1 MGLIANYQ
9 YLSDENLKEL
19 KEFSGSEDDL
29 MEQVEEW
36 NEEADILL
44 DIDKMWDVLHF
55 VLTGVDSSEPIEND
69 PLSEAVV
76 GVSVM
81 EGIENF
87 IAYTDKSKV
96 ADVLSALEDFD
107 IESAM
112 DEFSMEDCK
121 KADLYPNIWDY
132 EEEEDEIKEEITDYF
147 EAMINFY
154 RKILETNG
162 NVLVSIYQKRQN
174 KRKNI
179 VITEQGKEQI
189 RLFEQEVRRFRDCI
203 VCSTGKMV
211 F

>member
-9 YLSDENLKEL
+9 YMSDENLKEL

-36 NEEADILL
+36 NEEAEILL

-96 ADVLSALEDFD
+96 ADILSALEDFD

-121 KADLYPNIWDY
+121 NADLYPNIWDY

-154 RKILETNG
+154 RKMLETNG
-162 NVLVSIYQKRQN
+162 NVLVTIYQKR
-174 KRKNI
+174 
-179 VITEQGKEQI
+179 EQKKVYICNQGFKI
-189 RLFEQEVRRFRDCI
+189 GRLNRPDKQLIYSEDRLGQSDV
-203 VCSTGKMV
+203 S
-211 F
+211 

>member
-36 NEEADILL
+36 NEEAEILL

-189 RLFEQEVRRFRDCI
+189 RLFE
-203 VCSTGKMV
+203 
-211 F
+211 

>member
-1 MGLIANYQ
+1 LDVILQHHGTTLTQ
-9 YLSDENLKEL
+9 YFYYKALESGEEVVESNFRYSGPKPKTKE
-19 KEFSGSEDDL
+19 SGI
-29 MEQVEEW
+29 
-36 NEEADILL
+36 ILL
-44 DIDKMWDVLHF
+44 ADTVEAATRTL
-55 VLTGVDSSEPIEND
+55 ENK
-69 PLSEAVV
+69 SK
-76 GVSVM
+76 

-162 NVLVSIYQKRQN
+162 NVLVTIY
-174 KRKNI
+174 
-179 VITEQGKEQI
+179 
-189 RLFEQEVRRFRDCI
+189 
-203 VCSTGKMV
+203 
-211 F
+211 

>member
-1 MGLIANYQ
+1 MGNKINYCIERNNKINIREVVKMGLIANYQ

-36 NEEADILL
+36 NEEAEILL

-162 NVLVSIYQKRQN
+162 NVLVTIY
-174 KRKNI
+174 
-179 VITEQGKEQI
+179 
-189 RLFEQEVRRFRDCI
+189 
-203 VCSTGKMV
+203 
-211 F
+211 

>member
-55 VLTGVDSSEPIEND
+55 VLTGVDSREPIEND

>member
-1 MGLIANYQ
+1 MGNKINYYTERNNKINIREVVKMGLIANYQ
-9 YLSDENLKEL
+9 YLSDDNLKEL

-96 ADVLSALEDFD
+96 ADILSALEDFD

-162 NVLVSIYQKRQN
+162 NVLVTIY
-174 KRKNI
+174 
-179 VITEQGKEQI
+179 
-189 RLFEQEVRRFRDCI
+189 
-203 VCSTGKMV
+203 
-211 F
+211 

>member
-162 NVLVSIYQKRQN
+162 NVLVTIYQKRQN
-174 KRKNI
+174 KRK
-179 VITEQGKEQI
+179 KY
-189 RLFEQEVRRFRDCI
+189 RYHR
-203 VCSTGKMV
+203 TGKRTNKIV
-211 F
+211 

>member
-36 NEEADILL
+36 NEEAEILL

-96 ADVLSALEDFD
+96 ADILSALEDFD
-107 IESAM
+107 IES
-112 DEFSMEDCK
+112 
-121 KADLYPNIWDY
+121 
-132 EEEEDEIKEEITDYF
+132 T
-147 EAMINFY
+147 
-154 RKILETNG
+154 TH
-162 NVLVSIYQKRQN
+162 
-174 KRKNI
+174 
-179 VITEQGKEQI
+179 
-189 RLFEQEVRRFRDCI
+189 
-203 VCSTGKMV
+203 
-211 F
+211 